1 MHAVLRCRTKP
12 SPAQWC
18 THRSLAQ
25 PLGRASR
32 VHALPWRAVSVS
44 VVSEGAADEMAELA
58 ATLPSYAQ
66 ERIRSFCII
75 AHVDHG
81 KSTLADRLLEE
92 TGVIQIEEDEEGRAL
107 QTQVMDTLEIEQQR
121 GITVKAMHA
130 SLVYTPSRD
139 IAAGDALTDQEE
151 DFGDD
156 EELQQLA
163 QELKELEAAE
173 LAAKGE
179 HELTHSSYQTPGT
192 AAHRQRVRWH
202 QRQQRRDPR
211 G

>member
-58 ATLPSYAQ
+58 AALPSYTQ

-107 QTQVMDTLEIEQQR
+107 QTQVMDTLEIGR
-121 GITVKAMHA
+121 GCEHIQ
-130 SLVYTPSRD
+130 
-139 IAAGDALTDQEE
+139 AAAISPNAVALTHNEME
-151 DFGDD
+151 MI
-156 EELQQLA
+156 
-163 QELKELEAAE
+163 
-173 LAAKGE
+173 
-179 HELTHSSYQTPGT
+179 SSLS
-192 AAHRQRVRWH
+192 R
-202 QRQQRRDPR
+202 
-211 G
+211 